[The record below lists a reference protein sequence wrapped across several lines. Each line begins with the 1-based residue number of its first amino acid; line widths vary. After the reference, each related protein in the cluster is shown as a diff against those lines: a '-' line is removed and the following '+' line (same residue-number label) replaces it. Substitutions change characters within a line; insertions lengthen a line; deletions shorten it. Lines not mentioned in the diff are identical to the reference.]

1 MISHK
6 HYLNL
11 ILIPAIVVW
20 IWVGVATAQ
29 EPKVDEPPA
38 KPAKPKAQQRD
49 MLLEFAQKA
58 VLNNPEVQM
67 HWHNLEAAV
76 NEKDSAK
83 GGFMPRLDITA
94 DAGRERGASL
104 FTPYYDVNTRDN
116 SVTLTQMLYDGFATR
131 NEVRRL
137 SNAQLA
143 RYYELLDA
151 SETAALEAV
160 KAFYDLSKQRELF
173 ELTEENY
180 VRHRTAFEQIK
191 LKVEAGVGRRVDL
204 EQASGRL
211 ALSESNLILDNA
223 NVHDASARFQRV
235 VGETPPEKIRKSPS
249 QIKLEKQIIPNAADA
264 TLATGLDYHP
274 AILAAIENVR
284 SAHYDAYERYGKYQP
299 TVNLVVSKTDAENS
313 GGIVGNTGATSAKI
327 VMNWNLFDGG
337 ADHSRASQYISR
349 YEAAKDQR
357 DKTCRDVRMN
367 LEIAYNDIYKL
378 TEQLKFLDQHQL
390 SIEKAQV
397 AYQKQFDIGQ
407 RNLLDL
413 LDTENELYQAKRSYV
428 NAEYDLYIA
437 QARTL
442 AGMGKLVSTL
452 GISRL
457 ETADLPEL
465 LGNGVDGAEHCP
477 PDPSASNTI
486 DKEKL
491 DARAIEEARAAIE
504 EARRKAIEN
513 TGTEKSKLDSEDTSF
528 LNTPAEAAAK
538 AKAEAKK
545 KELEQR
551 AIDDARE
558 KQLRIKEA
566 AKAAEALVKARQ
578 ETAAAQAEKQA
589 AILAKQAA
597 EIETAQLRIKLA
609 ETEEARKKAQA
620 DADETWDHRTRRFFS
635 KVLSPVLTSSPSGAS
650 AVSTLAQPAH
660 TAAAVSLA
668 PAPINAA
675 SYSVQAT
682 GSVPMTQAVGGTN
695 SKATGKNSQDFA
707 TLLQQRVRA
716 TQEMLAHADKKGFS
730 IQLFATDDVR
740 PAHMEGFLSRAK
752 NLGALPEIY
761 LAPAKINGK
770 DGLKVLYGIYA
781 NSETARI
788 GMEKLPQRYKD
799 SFAPLIKSLNNF

>member
-1 MISHK
+1 M
-6 HYLNL
+6 
-11 ILIPAIVVW
+11 
-20 IWVGVATAQ
+20 
-29 EPKVDEPPA
+29 
-38 KPAKPKAQQRD
+38 
-49 MLLEFAQKA
+49 
-58 VLNNPEVQM
+58 
-67 HWHNLEAAV
+67 
-76 NEKDSAK
+76 
-83 GGFMPRLDITA
+83 
-94 DAGRERGASL
+94 
-104 FTPYYDVNTRDN
+104 
-116 SVTLTQMLYDGFATR
+116 
-131 NEVRRL
+131 
-137 SNAQLA
+137 
-143 RYYELLDA
+143 
-151 SETAALEAV
+151 
-160 KAFYDLSKQRELF
+160 
-173 ELTEENY
+173 
-180 VRHRTAFEQIK
+180 
-191 LKVEAGVGRRVDL
+191 
-204 EQASGRL
+204 
-211 ALSESNLILDNA
+211 
-223 NVHDASARFQRV
+223 
-235 VGETPPEKIRKSPS
+235 
-249 QIKLEKQIIPNAADA
+249 
-264 TLATGLDYHP
+264 
-274 AILAAIENVR
+274 
-284 SAHYDAYERYGKYQP
+284 
-299 TVNLVVSKTDAENS
+299 
-313 GGIVGNTGATSAKI
+313 
-327 VMNWNLFDGG
+327 
-337 ADHSRASQYISR
+337 
-349 YEAAKDQR
+349 
-357 DKTCRDVRMN
+357 
-367 LEIAYNDIYKL
+367 
-378 TEQLKFLDQHQL
+378 DQHQL

-504 EARRKAIEN
+504 EARRKAIEKPKPD
-513 TGTEKSKLDSEDTSF
+513 GEDSSF
-528 LNTPAEAAAK
+528 LDTPGEAAAK

-558 KQLRIKEA
+558 KKLRIQEA
-566 AKAAEALVKARQ
+566 AKAAGALVKAKQ

-620 DADETWDHRTRRFFS
+620 EADETWDHRTRRFFS
-635 KVLSPVLTSSPSGAS
+635 KVLSPVLTTAPSGAN
-650 AVSTLAQPAH
+650 AATAPVPLTH
-660 TAAAVSLA
+660 AAASVSLA
-668 PAPINAA
+668 PAPIKAA
-675 SYSVQAT
+675 SYPAQAT
-682 GSVPMTQAVGGTN
+682 GTVPMTQEGGGTN

-707 TLLQQRVRA
+707 TLLQQRMRA
-716 TQEMLAHADKKGFS
+716 TQEMLAHTDKKGFS

-740 PAHMEGFLSRAK
+740 PAHIEGFLSRAK

-770 DGLKVLYGIYA
+770 DGLRVLYGIYA
-781 NSETARI
+781 NNETARI